1 MRIIVALLILST
13 SINGFADHGPRTW
26 ETSHRSVVSVL
37 PTWPGFQSPGH
48 GAPQGTAPE
57 GSGVVVSLTSE
68 KQSPFI
74 LTAAHVVDQATRIQ
88 IRDSDGSSLS
98 DAQVVWSD
106 LDSDVALL
114 KTTQARPAFRLKTQ
128 TSTPGQHVCVI
139 ANPFGLGISM
149 SCGIV
154 SGPLRRG
161 IGFNALEDFI
171 QTDAAVNPGA
181 SGGALVNADGELLG
195 MVAAIFTKEA
205 DIDAGINF
213 AISTELIIKRIK
225 QLEIP

>member
-1 MRIIVALLILST
+1 MRIYVALLILST
-13 SINGFADHGPRTW
+13 SLNGFADHGARTW
-26 ETSHRSVVSVL
+26 ETANGSVVSVL
-37 PTWPGFQSPGH
+37 PTWFGFQSPGR

-57 GSGVVVSLTSE
+57 GSGVVVSFTSDE
-68 KQSPFI
+68 QSSFI
-74 LTAAHVVDQATRIQ
+74 LTAAHVVDQATRVQ
-88 IRDSDGSSLS
+88 IRDSNGGSLS
-98 DAQVVWSD
+98 DAEVVWSD
-106 LDSDVALL
+106 PDSDIALL
-114 KTTQARPAFRLKTQ
+114 KTTRARPAFRLKTQ
-128 TSTPGQHVCVI
+128 PSTPGQHVCVI
-139 ANPFGLGISM
+139 AIPFGLGISM

-154 SGPLRRG
+154 SGPHRRG
-161 IGFNALEDFI
+161 IGFNTLEDFI

-213 AISTELIIKRIK
+213 AISTELIVERIK

>member
-1 MRIIVALLILST
+1 M
-13 SINGFADHGPRTW
+13 
-26 ETSHRSVVSVL
+26 
-37 PTWPGFQSPGH
+37 
-48 GAPQGTAPE
+48 
-57 GSGVVVSLTSE
+57 
-68 KQSPFI
+68 
-74 LTAAHVVDQATRIQ
+74 VDQATRVQ
-88 IRDSDGSSLS
+88 IRDSDGGPLS
-98 DAQVVWSD
+98 DAEVVWSD
-106 LDSDVALL
+106 PDSDVALL
-114 KTTQARPAFRLKTQ
+114 KTTQARPAFSLKTQ
-128 TSTPGQHVCVI
+128 PSTPGQHVCVI

-181 SGGALVNADGELLG
+181 SGGALVNAYGELLG

>member
-1 MRIIVALLILST
+1 M
-13 SINGFADHGPRTW
+13 
-26 ETSHRSVVSVL
+26 
-37 PTWPGFQSPGH
+37 
-48 GAPQGTAPE
+48 
-57 GSGVVVSLTSE
+57 VSLTAE
-68 KQSPFI
+68 TQSPFI
-74 LTAAHVVDQATRIQ
+74 LTAAHVVNQATRIQ
-88 IRDSDGSSLS
+88 IRDSDGGPMA
-98 DAQVVWSD
+98 DAEVVWSD
-106 LDSDVALL
+106 PASDLALL
-114 KTTQARPAFRLKTQ
+114 KATQAKQAFRLEAQ
-128 TSTPGQHVCVI
+128 PSTPGQHVCVI

-154 SGPLRRG
+154 SGPHRRG
-161 IGFNALEDFI
+161 IGFNTLEDFI

-213 AISTELIIKRIK
+213 AISTKLIIERIK